1 MILDY
6 IIMGGACSRKRDQ
19 QVEDILNRGVSGK
32 YSKSSSSKWLATSLS
47 RSGSDVKRKNGECPS
62 LMELCV
68 RKIQEDIDRYTKFSD
83 LPRDISQ
90 QIFDELVYSQRLT
103 LKSLEA
109 FRDCAIQD
117 LYLGEYPGV
126 NDDWMDVISSQSTS
140 LLSVD
145 FSGSDIT
152 DSGLVSLKGCTN
164 LESLNFN
171 FCDQISNRGLVH
183 LSGKLYSFSHI
194 SFVFCLS
201 KFSLYFICVC
211 FLNVAAT
218 YLILNTFRPLK
229 FDEPEL

>member
-1 MILDY
+1 
-6 IIMGGACSRKRDQ
+6 
-19 QVEDILNRGVSGK
+19 
-32 YSKSSSSKWLATSLS
+32 
-47 RSGSDVKRKNGECPS
+47 
-62 LMELCV
+62 
-68 RKIQEDIDRYTKFSD
+68 
-83 LPRDISQ
+83 
-90 QIFDELVYSQRLT
+90 
-103 LKSLEA
+103 
-109 FRDCAIQD
+109 
-117 LYLGEYPGV
+117 LGEYPGV